1 MEYTE
6 IAMKVLNIFIDRFY
20 DYPYH
25 WIFLIILTLVS
36 FLMLVVFILTK
47 KNTFIFWGFA
57 GIMVDIFG
65 MIYML
70 TIIGIDRLTGC
81 FLV

>member
-1 MEYTE
+1 MDYME
-6 IAMKVLNIFIDRFY
+6 IAMKVLNIFIDKFY

-25 WIFLIILTLVS
+25 WTILIILTLAS
-36 FLMLVVFILTK
+36 FLMLVIFILTK

-57 GIMVDIFG
+57 GIIVDIFG

-70 TIIGIDRLTGC
+70 AIIGMR
-81 FLV
+81 